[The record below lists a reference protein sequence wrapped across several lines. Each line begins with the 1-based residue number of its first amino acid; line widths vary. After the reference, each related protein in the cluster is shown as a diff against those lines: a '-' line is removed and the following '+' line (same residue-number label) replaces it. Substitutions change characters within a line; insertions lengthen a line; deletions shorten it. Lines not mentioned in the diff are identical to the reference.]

1 MITGGARRLAAIAFV
16 CLFASAFPAD
26 DPRLEGSVGTRT
38 KFVTA
43 PPRSLGEWMFR
54 RGILRRQI
62 LTAAGLY
69 PMPVRGPVSA
79 RTLQSH
85 RMDRYTVSTVVLET
99 LPGYF
104 LAGNLYM
111 PAQVK
116 GKIPA
121 VLVPHGHWKQGR
133 VHNAPDYSVPA
144 LAANLAARGYAAFAY
159 DMTGYNDTAGTP
171 HSFGESAAEQL
182 ASFSPL
188 GLQLWNSLRSFDYLA
203 AMPEVDARRI
213 GITGASG
220 GGTQTFLAAAVEERL
235 AVSIPVNMV
244 SAHFQGD
251 DMCEMAPGL
260 RIETNNVEIAALA
273 APRPQLLI
281 SSTKDWTKD
290 TPSVEY
296 PMLRAVYRLYGKQA
310 NAAYVQIDAPHNYNR
325 ESREA
330 AYAFLRKHLG
340 GSSAAKDLTEDA
352 VELPQA
358 KQLLLAESWRDEVKL
373 STASAIAAW
382 RSIRAAD
389 SLTPRDRRDLLRSLT
404 GAAWPR
410 RVRGVN
416 SGGHIR
422 IDGGRQPVLAQWVPR
437 DADSVAVVIH
447 AGGER
452 AARQWIENSP
462 SIARGASLLVPEVF
476 SLRQG
481 RGFEHLTFHYS
492 DDACRVQDIVSAIA
506 FARSLSPGRIRLVC
520 PGDSGLW
527 CTLAAAVS
535 AVPVHLETDLD
546 HGSEPEEKVLQK
558 YLFVPGLIRAGGLR
572 AIQSLAAGDVQR
584 TQ

>member
-1 MITGGARRLAAIAFV
+1 MITGWARLAAIV
-16 CLFASAFPAD
+16 LLCLFRPAFSAE

-43 PPRSLGEWMFR
+43 PPRSLGEWMLR

-69 PMPVRGPVSA
+69 PMPVRGAVAA
-79 RTLQSH
+79 RRMQTH
-85 RMDRYTVSTVVLET
+85 RLSRYTVSTVVLET

-111 PAQVK
+111 PVQPK
-116 GKIPA
+116 GRIPA

-133 VHNAPDYSVPA
+133 IHNAPDYSVPA

-159 DMTGYNDTAGTP
+159 DMTGYNDTMQTP
-171 HSFGESAAEQL
+171 HSFGDSPGEQL
-182 ASFSPL
+182 VSYSPL
-188 GLQLWNSLRSFDYLA
+188 GLQLWNSLRAFDYLMA
-203 AMPEVDARRI
+203 LPEVDPRKI
-213 GITGASG
+213 GVTGASG
-220 GGTQTFLAAAVEERL
+220 GGTQTFLLAAVEERL
-235 AVSIPVNMV
+235 AASIPVNMV

-290 TPSVEY
+290 TPAVEY
-296 PMLRAVYRLYGKQA
+296 PMLRAIYRLYGKQA

-330 AYAFLRKHLG
+330 AYSFLRKHIG
-340 GSSAAKDLTEDA
+340 GGTPTREVSEDD
-352 VELPQA
+352 VELPAA
-358 KQLLLAESWRDEVKL
+358 KQLLLAEPWRDEVK
-373 STASAIAAW
+373 SSPASVLAGW
-382 RSIRAAD
+382 RSIRAVD
-389 SLTPRDRRDLLRSLT
+389 SLTPREARDLLRSLA
-404 GAAWPR
+404 GVYWPR

-416 SGGHIR
+416 SGDHIR
-422 IDGGRQPVLAQWVPR
+422 IDGGRQPVQAQWVPR

-447 AGGER
+447 SGGARAG
-452 AARQWIENSP
+452 RQWIENSP
-462 SIARGASLLVPEVF
+462 AIARGASLLLPDVF
-476 SLRQG
+476 PLRQA
-481 RGFEHLTFHYS
+481 RTFEHLTFHYS
-492 DDACRVQDIVSAIA
+492 DDACRVQDTVTAIA
-506 FARSLSPGRIRLVC
+506 FARSLSPGKIRLVC
-520 PGDSGLW
+520 PGESGLW

-546 HGSEPEEKVLQK
+546 LASDPEEKLLQK
-558 YLFVPGLIRAGGLR
+558 YLFVPGLMRAGGLR
-572 AIQSLAAGDVQR
+572 AIRSLASGGIQR
-584 TQ
+584 SE